1 MNLAPY
7 RKAIV
12 AVGAAVAEI
21 VRVTGDG
28 NLTTSEAIGVVIVL
42 LGAFGV
48 YQVAN
53 APK

>member
-12 AVGAAVAEI
+12 AV
-21 VRVTGDG
+21 G